1 MNYMVMECHPSY
13 AVLLDEEGRFLK
25 AANLHYKTGQI
36 VHDPVLMKEEP
47 AKQRNLMRWARSGM
61 AAAAACFLLLIG
73 FNYYQ
78 NNVVSYSS
86 IYLTINPEI
95 QMDLNRKGSVTRLE
109 GINEDG
115 KTLLEGYDGK
125 GKDKITVTDELIDR
139 AIEMGFLSE
148 GGQISFSIDA
158 PDDALIQ
165 KYGEELQTE
174 VLKYLENQ
182 FTITVEITNYQTGE
196 TESTQSTQ
204 PAPET
209 ATPETV
215 APAADDTGFLSE
227 GGQISFSI
235 DAPDDALIQKYGE
248 ELQTEVLKYLENQF
262 TITVEITNYQTGET
276 ESTQSTQP
284 APETAAPAAD
294 DTDYGPNN
302 DGVTDYNDTDY
313 GPNNDGVTNY
323 DDTDYGP
330 NNDGVTD
337 YDDTDYGPNNDGV
350 TDYTAPAE
358 SVPEAPASDSS
369 NYGDSNYDDGGSS
382 YSDSDDDDSDDNDGD
397 DDDDDDD

>member
-209 ATPETV
+209 VAPETV
-215 APAADDTGFLSE
+215 
-227 GGQISFSI
+227 
-235 DAPDDALIQKYGE
+235 
-248 ELQTEVLKYLENQF
+248 
-262 TITVEITNYQTGET
+262 
-276 ESTQSTQP
+276 
-284 APETAAPAAD
+284 APAAD

-313 GPNNDGVTNY
+313 GPNNDGVTDYNDTDYGPNNDGVTDY

>member
-209 ATPETV
+209 A
-215 APAADDTGFLSE
+215 
-227 GGQISFSI
+227 
-235 DAPDDALIQKYGE
+235 
-248 ELQTEVLKYLENQF
+248 
-262 TITVEITNYQTGET
+262 
-276 ESTQSTQP
+276 
-284 APETAAPAAD
+284 APAAD
-294 DTDYGPNN
+294 DTDYGPGS

-313 GPNNDGVTNY
+313 GPNNDGVT
-323 DDTDYGP
+323 DY
-330 NNDGVTD
+330 N
-337 YDDTDYGPNNDGV
+337 DTDYGPNNDGV

-382 YSDSDDDDSDDNDGD
+382 YSDSDDDDSDDDDSD
-397 DDDDDDD
+397 DDDDDD

>member
-139 AIEMGFLSE
+139 AIEMGFLS
-148 GGQISFSIDA
+148 
-158 PDDALIQ
+158 
-165 KYGEELQTE
+165 K
-174 VLKYLENQ
+174 
-182 FTITVEITNYQTGE
+182 
-196 TESTQSTQ
+196 
-204 PAPET
+204 
-209 ATPETV
+209 
-215 APAADDTGFLSE
+215 

-294 DTDYGPNN
+294 DTDYGPGS

-313 GPNNDGVTNY
+313 GPNNDGVTE
-323 DDTDYGP
+323 
-330 NNDGVTD
+330 

-382 YSDSDDDDSDDNDGD
+382 YSDSDDDDSDDDDSD

>member
-209 ATPETV
+209 A
-215 APAADDTGFLSE
+215 
-227 GGQISFSI
+227 
-235 DAPDDALIQKYGE
+235 
-248 ELQTEVLKYLENQF
+248 
-262 TITVEITNYQTGET
+262 
-276 ESTQSTQP
+276 
-284 APETAAPAAD
+284 APAAD

-302 DGVTDYNDTDY
+302 DGVTDYN
-313 GPNNDGVTNY
+313 
-323 DDTDYGP
+323 
-330 NNDGVTD
+330 
-337 YDDTDYGPNNDGV
+337 DTDYGPNNDGV

>member
-209 ATPETV
+209 ATP
-215 APAADDTGFLSE
+215 
-227 GGQISFSI
+227 
-235 DAPDDALIQKYGE
+235 
-248 ELQTEVLKYLENQF
+248 
-262 TITVEITNYQTGET
+262 
-276 ESTQSTQP
+276 
-284 APETAAPAAD
+284 AAD

-313 GPNNDGVTNY
+313 GPNNDGVTN
-323 DDTDYGP
+323 
-330 NNDGVTD
+330 

>member
-36 VHDPVLMKEEP
+36 VHDPVLMQEEP

-209 ATPETV
+209 A
-215 APAADDTGFLSE
+215 
-227 GGQISFSI
+227 
-235 DAPDDALIQKYGE
+235 
-248 ELQTEVLKYLENQF
+248 
-262 TITVEITNYQTGET
+262 
-276 ESTQSTQP
+276 
-284 APETAAPAAD
+284 APAAD

-302 DGVTDYNDTDY
+302 DGVTD
-313 GPNNDGVTNY
+313 Y